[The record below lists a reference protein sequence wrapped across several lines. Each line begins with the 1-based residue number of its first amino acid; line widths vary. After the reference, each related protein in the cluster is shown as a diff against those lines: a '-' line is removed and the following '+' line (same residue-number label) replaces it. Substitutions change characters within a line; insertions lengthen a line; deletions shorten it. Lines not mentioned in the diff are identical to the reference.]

1 MFKKMQAIVLGLLGL
16 KEFSKDESGQLTLTE
31 EEGKKLADVLGQPFV
46 DKFKEAMKEVDSDAD
61 PQPLIDAIT
70 SHNAS
75 QNQEQLTQL
84 QAQLDQAKKDKD
96 TLQASIAQLSS
107 SPEPE
112 PTPEA
117 VGMPRKEGVK
127 TIMKVD
133 ASKPHYKH
141 LSSFIKNGYL
151 AAGATIDVA
160 DLMQEFGTYLSQGPN
175 NFAMLDTIFQGFSS
189 AGFFREAPAV
199 TERRAVQALITSVS
213 QQFVNKWTPSGK
225 SQFRPLK
232 IQNRRHKINFP
243 IIPSEVLT
251 SYIFDMYRENLA
263 IDQMPIFYY
272 IWQNLM
278 YPQLMQDIELR
289 MIFKGKFE
297 ELNPANVTAG
307 DAGQAPEKSMDG
319 IETIIANNRTGGNPD
334 NIRFF
339 DGGNFDYNTATDQ
352 EVLDF
357 VKNFFKWMAPVFR
370 TMPMNVGCSY
380 EFRMRYREAQK
391 NKWGTGSGTENHD
404 FGSNRVD
411 FSRHS
416 LTELDGMYGSP
427 ILFATPAAN
436 IVKLRHIN
444 GAPQVINDVQKFDY
458 EARLYGEYW
467 MGVGFDY
474 GEAVFA
480 FCPANYDPHAL
491 ITSVYGAHN
500 TYQQFKGTDASKSVT
515 DFGSGSAGGGI

>member
-1 MFKKMQAIVLGLLGL
+1 MKKMMSVVLGLLGIQAFT
-16 KEFSKDESGQLTLTE
+16 EKDGKPSLTDEQRTQLEGLLTKDWTAKFEKFLQEGEGESDADAGVALVTNLQSQHQQSVADLQARLAKTE
-31 EEGKKLADVLGQPFV
+31 EERSRLQGAVLRLSADSEQEPKPRLAV
-46 DKFKEAMKEVDSDAD
+46 E
-61 PQPLIDAIT
+61 
-70 SHNAS
+70 
-75 QNQEQLTQL
+75 
-84 QAQLDQAKKDKD
+84 
-96 TLQASIAQLSS
+96 
-107 SPEPE
+107 
-112 PTPEA
+112 
-117 VGMPRKEGVK
+117 MPRKEGVK
-127 TIMKVD
+127 SIMKVD
-133 ASKPHYKH
+133 LSKPHYRA
-141 LSSFIKNGYL
+141 LTSFMQTGYL
-151 AAGATIDVA
+151 AEGATIDVA

-251 SYIFDMYRENLA
+251 TYVFDMYRENLA
-263 IDQMPIFYY
+263 IDQMPIFFY

-289 MIFKGKFE
+289 MIFKGKYE
-297 ELNPANVTAG
+297 ELDPSTVTAG

-319 IETIIANNRTGGNPD
+319 VETIIANNRTGGNPD

-339 DGGNFDYNTATDQ
+339 DGEGFNYETATDQ

-357 VKNFFKWMAPVFR
+357 FKNFFKWMAPVFR

-380 EFRMRYREAQK
+380 ELRMRYREAYK

-404 FGSNRVD
+404 FGSNRMD
-411 FSRHS
+411 FSRHL
-416 LTELDGMYGSP
+416 LTELDGMYNSP

-436 IVKLRHIN
+436 MVKLRHIN
-444 GAPQVINDVQKFDY
+444 GAPRVINDVQKQDY
-458 EARLYGEYW
+458 EARIFGEYW

-480 FCPANYDPHAL
+480 FCPGDYDPHAL
-491 ITSVYGAHN
+491 ITTVYGDHD
-500 TYQQFKGTDASKSVT
+500 TYQQFKGTDPSKSVT
-515 DFGSGSAGGGI
+515 DFGGGSGSAGGGV